1 MYMCYVHVLQLVLP
15 LLGGGGEG
23 TLSCTGVKHIYSEIA
38 CTCTSFFLP
47 VQIEHRSLTLGEV
60 LDGDRMAVALY
71 NVSFKESFDRKVL
84 CTTSLNRAELE
95 HLQEAI
101 EDLYYFE
108 FVYGT
113 CVHNTRTSAGFVRVG
128 LHNCNGDILL
138 IGDPVIWLVVW
149 PELD

>member
-1 MYMCYVHVLQLVLP
+1 MYMCYVHVLQLAFP
-15 LLGGGGEG
+15 LLGGGGGG
-23 TLSCTGVKHIYSEIA
+23 TLSCTGVKHIYSEI
-38 CTCTSFFLP
+38 TCTSFFLP

-113 CVHNTRTSAGFVRVG
+113 YVHSTRTGAGFVRVG
-128 LHNCNGDILL
+128 LHNCNGDVLL
-138 IGDPVIWLVVW
+138 ICDPVMWWVVW